1 VTDAPQPDSDRS
13 EGDVN
18 VSPHRQ
24 AWLDD
29 CIDDQTRALLEED
42 AAVFLHQALSTPC
55 LDVLE
60 SAAGAGMTDL
70 QGRRLLDFHGN
81 SLHQVGYANPAV
93 IEAVVEQ
100 IRRLPF
106 CPRRYTNRAAIEL
119 GKTLTRL
126 APGDLD
132 KLTLCPGG
140 TEAVGIALK
149 LARVVTGRF
158 KTVSWWDAFHG
169 ATLDAISV
177 GGQAHFRRDIGP
189 LLPGCIHVPPPG
201 GYRNPLGSPA
211 ASADYVEYVF
221 ETEGDIAAFIAEPV
235 RCTSVTVAPAEYWQR
250 VRACCDRH
258 GALMIMDEIP
268 TGLGVTGK
276 LFASEHAGVIPDVI
290 CLGKGLGGGVWPQ
303 AGVVV
308 RKHLDVTGH
317 MSIGHY
323 THEKSPG
330 GCAAALAT
338 LRTIEQHDLPAR
350 AATLG
355 ARTLA
360 ALEALK
366 DKHPLIGDVRGVG
379 LVMGME
385 LVADRETK
393 APATDAAERVM
404 YECLRRGL
412 SFKVS
417 CGNVVTL
424 TPSLMI
430 TEDELDQAVAIL
442 NESLTVVGKDA

>member
-1 VTDAPQPDSDRS
+1 MAANDKAPDRS

-24 AWLDD
+24 AWLDE
-29 CIDDQTRALLEED
+29 CINDATRRLLEQD
-42 AAVFLHQALSTPC
+42 AGVFLHQALSTPC
-55 LDVLE
+55 LDVLD
-60 SAAGAGMTDL
+60 SAEGAAITDL

-81 SLHQVGYANPAV
+81 SLHQAGYGNPAV

-106 CPRRYTNRAAIEL
+106 CPRRYTNRAAIDL
-119 GKTLTRL
+119 GKMLTDL

-149 LARVVTGRF
+149 LARVATGRY

-201 GYRNPLGSPA
+201 GYRNPLGSPEA
-211 ASADYVEYVF
+211 AADYVEYVF

-235 RCTSVTVAPAEYWQR
+235 RCTSVVVPPVEYWQR
-250 VRACCDRH
+250 VREVCDRH

-276 LFASEHAGVIPDVI
+276 LFACEHAGVIPDVI

-330 GCAAALAT
+330 GCGAALAT
-338 LRTIEQHDLPAR
+338 LKFITENDLPAR
-350 AATLG
+350 AAKLG
-355 ARTLA
+355 AETLDK
-360 ALEALK
+360 LEALK

-379 LVMGME
+379 LVMAVE
-385 LVADRETK
+385 LVADQSTK
-393 APATDAAERVM
+393 APANEAAERCM

-417 CGNVVTL
+417 CGNVITL
-424 TPSLMI
+424 TPSLVI
-430 TEDELDQAVAIL
+430 TEDEMNQAVSIL
-442 NESLTVVGKDA
+442 DESLTAVSKDM